1 MSEQGMVLDFVGM
14 DSQGLAL
21 PSLSPLVG
29 QRGGVLDPVMVVA
42 SPRSSVTSLG
52 QFGDEG

>member
-1 MSEQGMVLDFVGM
+1 MVLNFVGM

-29 QRGGVLDPVMVVA
+29 QRGGVLDAIMVVA
-42 SPRSSVTSLG
+42 SPTSSITSLSLG
-52 QFGDEG
+52 RFWDGG